1 MKFSAYCVAAAA
13 LGCAPLLA
21 QAQLGGLMDKGG
33 GQSVLGGLTG
43 HMSGQTLSS
52 GSIGNVAGLLQYCVS
67 NNYLGGETVNPIK
80 EKLMGKLPGGS
91 GSNDPGYA
99 DGLKGLLHSKEGKQ
113 VDLSGGGMKEQ
124 LSKRVCNVVLSQA
137 KSLL

>member
-1 MKFSAYCVAAAA
+1 MKLRSCCVVVL
-13 LGCAPLLA
+13 LGCAPWLA

-43 HMSGQTLSS
+43 SRSGQALSS

-91 GSNDPGYA
+91 ESNDPGYA

-124 LSKRVCNVVLSQA
+124 LSQRVCKVVLSQA